1 MTTKA
6 PEYYIFPAEE
16 EILKNSA
23 DDIIHTMH
31 GEDQISSNKVI
42 FELAAGLVLTAMRFI
57 WFLLPTLLPLV
68 IFLILVTS
76 IL

>member
-16 EILKNSA
+16 EVLKNSA
-23 DDIIHTMH
+23 DDIIRTMH

-57 WFLLPTLLPLV
+57 
-68 IFLILVTS
+68 
-76 IL
+76 